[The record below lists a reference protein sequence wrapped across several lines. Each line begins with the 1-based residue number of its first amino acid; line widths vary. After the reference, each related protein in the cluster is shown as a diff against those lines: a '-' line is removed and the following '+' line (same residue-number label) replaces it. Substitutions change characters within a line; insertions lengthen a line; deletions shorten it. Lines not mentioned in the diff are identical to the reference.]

1 MKYKGDNEGYK
12 NGALGKFDRRKT
24 QSRPNVVGP
33 TDPKRRRRRPGRC
46 LTAAKYTSNDDAGL
60 RDAGT
65 DPENYPKVDI
75 WDLAESQ
82 SDRTGPVRLR
92 KRDQE

>member
-1 MKYKGDNEGYK
+1 MKYRGDNDGYK
-12 NGALGKFDRRKT
+12 KGALGKFDKGAKLDRNYDPWNPRLL
-24 QSRPNVVGP
+24 
-33 TDPKRRRRRPGRC
+33 TDDLNPAADA
-46 LTAAKYTSNDDAGL
+46 AAKYSANDDAGL
-60 RDAGT
+60 REGKTDA
-65 DPENYPKVDI
+65 ENYPKVDI